1 MDAEPTYEQLLEK
14 VKSLEKDSAELSRVK
29 SELEQNREAL
39 RQNREHYQQLLENL
53 NTVLYTLDANARIT
67 YVSSNVKRLAGYSR
81 QEMIGR
87 KFIDFVHPDDLA
99 GRLEKFKEI
108 LSGKES
114 VTEYRYLTKSGE
126 YKWVMNNARLLYENG
141 EKPGIQGILVD
152 ITQRRQA
159 EEENRKLQKQ
169 MLQSQMMEALGRLA
183 GGVAHEFN
191 NLFQILQGNI
201 EFIEMDKPDD
211 HPDKDRLVKIQKEL
225 KRGAGLINQLLLF
238 SRRDP
243 NQSRKQMVFIN
254 EHLKATAKFLAQT
267 ILKRINVNLSLADV
281 ALVVCADPDMITQVL
296 INLATN
302 AADVMPEGGDMV
314 IRTRSVFIE
323 NPYATDPGLKPGS
336 YVLMT
341 VSDTGP
347 GMDEETAAQVFDPF
361 FTTKQI
367 GKGTG
372 LGLAAVYGILREH
385 GGSVTCTSTHGK
397 GTTFRIYWPASEYE
411 GSF

>member
-53 NTVLYTLDANARIT
+53 NTVLYTLDADARIT
-67 YVSSNVKRLAGYSR
+67 YVSPNVKRLAGYSR

-108 LSGKES
+108 LSGKEN

-141 EKPGIQGILVD
+141 EKPRIQGILVD

-159 EEENRKLQKQ
+159 EEENRQLQKQ
-169 MLQSQMMEALGRLA
+169 MLQSQMLEALGRLA

-243 NQSRKQMVFIN
+243 NQSSKQMVFIN

-267 ILKRINVNLSLADV
+267 ILKRINVNLSLADD
-281 ALVVCADPDMITQVL
+281 ALVVYADPDMITQVL
-296 INLATN
+296 INLGTN

-314 IRTRSVFIE
+314 IKTRSVSIE
-323 NPYATDPGLKPGS
+323 DPHITDPGLKPGS

-385 GGSVTCTSTHGK
+385 GGSVTCTSTPGK

-411 GSF
+411 DSF